1 MKIRNP
7 KSEIRIFILILL
19 LIFSFSALALT
30 ADEYYNRA
38 TKKYIM
44 EDLEG
49 AKIDLERVLEV
60 DPGHDKAQ
68 ELLDVVTK
76 EMRNAGIAPLP
87 VTEPSLAP
95 GFPRMT
101 TTTFPG
107 PIRRELRPILP
118 DEAERAK
125 FRAKIREAHQIFL
138 WGEEYLREAKYLKA
152 QEKFREVLELLPG
165 HVGASKYLEEIASRL
180 KGLPP
185 GALVEAKEPTLV
197 EKYLEGIGIGALLIN
212 ALLTIFILIFIVL
225 VARIGMRWWRAG
237 HTYCP
242 ECGARNSKEAEFC
255 KKCGARLIYPELTE
269 EQREWFAKF
278 GWSKNPFTL
287 NIIPETFAGHQAE
300 ISIIV
305 EKLNTSSGHI
315 LIVGGLGTGKTT
327 LLQWL
332 EKNLT
337 HKFETI
343 YVLRPPS
350 RPDELID
357 LVSATIGKKTT
368 STRKYTIYEF
378 QELCKKYKRNIL
390 LLLDEAHEFN
400 EEFEQFLRTLGDL
413 PNIFLVMAGLPQA
426 REKLK
431 HDMPA
436 LFDRLVE
443 SILLGSLDLEETKE
457 LIKKRISNAGG
468 KRLGPFTT
476 GAIEKVYNLSYGIP
490 RGILKICD
498 WVLTQA
504 VRANKTYIDVQDIA
518 EYSEE
523 IEEARAKE
531 FEKIKEEKIGDE

>member
-19 LIFSFSALALT
+19 LIFSFSALAQT

-38 TKKYIM
+38 AKKYVM
-44 EDLEG
+44 DDLEG
-49 AKIDLERVLEV
+49 AKLDLERALEI

-68 ELLDVVTK
+68 ELLGVVVK
-76 EMRNAGIAPLP
+76 ELRNAGITPAP
-87 VTEPSLAP
+87 VMEPSLP
-95 GFPRMT
+95 SVT
-101 TTTFPG
+101 TTTLLVPG
-107 PIRRELRPILP
+107 IRVIRPIIP
-118 DEAERAK
+118 AERAK
-125 FRAKIREAHQIFL
+125 FREAHQIFL
-138 WGEEYLREAKYLKA
+138 WGEAYFREAEYLKA
-152 QEKFREVLELLPG
+152 QDKFREVLDLLPG
-165 HVGASKYLEEIASRL
+165 HEGASKYLEEIVEKL
-180 KGLPP
+180 KELPP
-185 GALVEAKEPTLV
+185 EAPVEMGVEVEEPSLMQ
-197 EKYLEGIGIGALLIN
+197 KYLAEIGIGILILN
-212 ALLTIFILIFIVL
+212 ALLTIFILIFIGL
-225 VARIGMRWWRAG
+225 VVRIGMRWWRAS

-278 GWSKNPFTL
+278 GWGKNPFTL

-305 EKLNTSSGHI
+305 EKLNTFSGHI
-315 LIVGGLGTGKTT
+315 LIIGGLGTGKTT

-332 EKNLT
+332 EKNLS

-357 LVSATIGKKTT
+357 LVSATITKKTT
-368 STRKYTIYEF
+368 HTRKYTIYEF

-476 GAIEKVYNLSYGIP
+476 GAIEKIYNLSYGIP